1 MLVARWKLITVMLPR
16 LRRILVA
23 REMASQFVC
32 ALMAELG
39 LDSEISDGSLL
50 LLQPSAEQESADEP
64 EPSLQHDE
72 PIHRVG
78 HPRYAGFKIAEPW
91 SGYRQGQY

>member
-1 MLVARWKLITVMLPR
+1 MLPR
-16 LRRILVA
+16 LRRILVT

-32 ALMAELG
+32 GLMAELG
-39 LDSEISDGSLL
+39 LDSEIRDGSLL

-64 EPSLQHDE
+64 EPRLQHDDPTPDAEPSLQHDE

-91 SGYRQGQY
+91 